1 MAKNARKNQ
10 RSGRGGVS
18 KDMARIV
25 VAVKKENG
33 HYSFRQRMV
42 PADTVKDELK
52 KAQNG
57 Q

>member
-1 MAKNARKNQ
+1 MANGRKNQ
-10 RSGRGGVS
+10 RTGRRGVS
-18 KDMARIV
+18 TDMARIV